1 MGCAWRRARYKRD
14 YGKCLGN
21 IFATSVLARDQ
32 LNPYLQSG
40 QGKEV
45 ELWQS
50 GADHNVRLHKGTVHR
65 VMKMLDLDATPQEG
79 MIFHFAGQAYR
90 GWRVFDIWDLP
101 GAFDQ
106 FPTSGSAPSLRIHI
120 FVAAEELNKLSDPE
134 SVARKL
140 AFALP
145 EQRDQLAE

>member
-1 MGCAWRRARYKRD
+1 
-14 YGKCLGN
+14 
-21 IFATSVLARDQ
+21 
-32 LNPYLQSG
+32 
-40 QGKEV
+40 
-45 ELWQS
+45 
-50 GADHNVRLHKGTVHR
+50 
-65 VMKMLDLDATPQEG
+65 MKMLDLDATPQEG

-134 SVARKL
+134 SIARKL